1 MTPKYAFISGVA
13 QGDPSYVVAAAQINL
28 YSSGGKIPVI
38 TIDPTSATLSNGQCT
53 LSGYFVTL

>member
-1 MTPKYAFISGVA
+1 
-13 QGDPSYVVAAAQINL
+13 VVAAAQINL